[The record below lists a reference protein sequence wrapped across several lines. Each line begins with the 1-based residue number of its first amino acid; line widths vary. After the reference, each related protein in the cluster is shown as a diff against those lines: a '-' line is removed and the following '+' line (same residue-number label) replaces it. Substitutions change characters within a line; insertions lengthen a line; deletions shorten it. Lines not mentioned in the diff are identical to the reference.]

1 LRSTPDSL
9 GSDPSEFFADER
21 DKPPHTNWRAGMG
34 SCLRSGF
41 WDTSVRAV
49 VHMVG
54 ELDKGESGPFPGAAY
69 ELCVIHAGPP
79 LGWRARCTI
88 LELESS
94 NEQRTNRAE
103 EL

>member
-1 LRSTPDSL
+1 ML
-9 GSDPSEFFADER
+9 PS
-21 DKPPHTNWRAGMG
+21 N
-34 SCLRSGF
+34 
-41 WDTSVRAV
+41 AV
-49 VHMVG
+49 VFTGTSGRVVVG
-54 ELDKGESGPFPGAAY
+54 ELDKGESGPFPGAVY
-69 ELCVIHAGPP
+69 ELRVIHAGLP

>member
-1 LRSTPDSL
+1 MLW
-9 GSDPSEFFADER
+9 AI
-21 DKPPHTNWRAGMG
+21 
-34 SCLRSGF
+34 
-41 WDTSVRAV
+41 V
-49 VHMVG
+49 V
-54 ELDKGESGPFPGAAY
+54 ELDKGESGPFPGAVY
-69 ELCVIHAGPP
+69 ELLVIPAGLP

>member
-1 LRSTPDSL
+1 L
-9 GSDPSEFFADER
+9 GMQVRPEKVA
-21 DKPPHTNWRAGMG
+21 PPAYGATGAVYEL
-34 SCLRSGF
+34 S
-41 WDTSVRAV
+41 V
-49 VHMVG
+49 VH
-54 ELDKGESGPFPGAAY
+54 AA
-69 ELCVIHAGPP
+69 LP

>member
-1 LRSTPDSL
+1 
-9 GSDPSEFFADER
+9 
-21 DKPPHTNWRAGMG
+21 
-34 SCLRSGF
+34 
-41 WDTSVRAV
+41 
-49 VHMVG
+49 MVG
-54 ELDKGESGPFPGAAY
+54 ELDKGESGPFPGAVY
-69 ELCVIHAGPP
+69 KLRVIHAGPP

>member
-1 LRSTPDSL
+1 MRLRFVMGRSSIRIFSVGASLDHAPSRNNARARETPVRRSAL
-9 GSDPSEFFADER
+9 PVVGGSSE
-21 DKPPHTNWRAGMG
+21 K
-34 SCLRSGF
+34 
-41 WDTSVRAV
+41 
-49 VHMVG
+49 
-54 ELDKGESGPFPGAAY
+54 LDKGESGPFPGAVY
-69 ELCVIHAGPP
+69 ELRVIHAWLS